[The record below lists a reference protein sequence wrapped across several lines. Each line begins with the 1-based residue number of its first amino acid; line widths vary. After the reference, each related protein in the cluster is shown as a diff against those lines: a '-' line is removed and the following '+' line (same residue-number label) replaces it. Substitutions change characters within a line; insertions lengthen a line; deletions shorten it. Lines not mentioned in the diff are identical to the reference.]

1 MYDLSLQVLLVIV
14 TVFYR
19 KCQWTLATRD
29 LQGFLYM
36 DNLKET
42 QTKKFTNSWQIQ
54 VDLKPSLKFI

>member
-42 QTKKFTNSWQIQ
+42 QNIELGLQTADKFKLI
-54 VDLKPSLKFI
+54 

>member
-42 QTKKFTNSWQIQ
+42 QTYRTEFTNS
-54 VDLKPSLKFI
+54 